1 MRLSIRFAVALVAAA
16 LAASLASS
24 SISAQ
29 TLKTVQE
36 RGALNCGVSQGLI
49 GFSIADDKGAWSGFD
64 VDFCRAVAAA
74 VFGDPSKVHFVPLTA
89 DERFTALHDKKID
102 LLSRNS
108 TWTMGRETELGLVFA
123 GVTYYDG
130 QAFLVP
136 KSRNLQSALELDGSK
151 VCVQSGTT
159 TEPNF
164 VDYFETNHMKYEI
177 VRRETAAETL
187 SAYRDGQCNVLTSD
201 ESGLYA
207 LRLQL
212 PRPADHAILPDVI
225 SKEPL
230 GPAVRQDDMQWFNV
244 VRWVN
249 FAMIDAEELG
259 VGTAT
264 LDAARQSNKPDVQRL
279 VGRNG
284 DFGKQLGLAND
295 WASNVLRTTGNYG
308 EVFERNVGL
317 HSKLGI
323 PRGLN
328 ELWNNGG
335 IQYAP
340 PIR

>member
-1 MRLSIRFAVALVAAA
+1 
-16 LAASLASS
+16 
-24 SISAQ
+24 
-29 TLKTVQE
+29 
-36 RGALNCGVSQGLI
+36 
-49 GFSIADDKGAWSGFD
+49 
-64 VDFCRAVAAA
+64 
-74 VFGDPSKVHFVPLTA
+74 
-89 DERFTALHDKKID
+89 
-102 LLSRNS
+102 
-108 TWTMGRETELGLVFA
+108 
-123 GVTYYDG
+123 
-130 QAFLVP
+130 
-136 KSRNLQSALELDGSK
+136 
-151 VCVQSGTT
+151 
-159 TEPNF
+159 
-164 VDYFETNHMKYEI
+164 
-177 VRRETAAETL
+177 VRRETAAATL
-187 SAYRDGQCNVLTSD
+187 AAYQNGECNVLTSD

-230 GPAVRQDDMQWFNV
+230 GPAVRQDDIQWFNI

-259 VGTAT
+259 IGTASV
-264 LDAARQSNKPDVQRL
+264 DEAKKSGKPDVARL
-279 VGRNG
+279 VGRDG
-284 DFGKQLGLAND
+284 EFGKQLGLTNE
-295 WASNVLRTTGNYG
+295 WAANVLRATGNYG